1 MPVESPGHSPAGGVS
16 AADVLAAGCLLAL
29 SFGGSPLVM
38 GLCTYGA
45 VLALGRS
52 NLVWLGM
59 SRPGRLARRLAR
71 VAVFL
76 APLPFVEVNLAATAV
91 PVAIGAGVGIVLLA
105 PDARILARSLFKD
118 VALLG
123 PQSRFETFRDVLLFS
138 TCGAAQEYLYRG
150 VLLAGL
156 APVVGWWAVP
166 VATALFVAEH
176 AAQGLGGLTF
186 DVHDYSVQA
195 VMGVTLGVLTYQCG
209 GILPALVGHTV
220 YNLPNVV
227 QAVLR
232 YRLHDDPAPDLRMT
246 HA

>member
-1 MPVESPGHSPAGGVS
+1 MPVDSPGHSPAAGVS
-16 AADVLAAGCLLAL
+16 AADVVAAGCLLAL
-29 SFGGSPLVM
+29 PFGGSPLAI

-59 SRPGRLARRLAR
+59 RRPGRMARRLAR

-91 PVAIGAGVGIVLLA
+91 PAALGAGVGMVLLA
-105 PDARILARSLFKD
+105 PDARILARSLSTD
-118 VALLG
+118 IALLG
-123 PQSRFETFRDVLLFS
+123 PQSRFETVRDVLFFS

-156 APVVGWWAVP
+156 AQAFGWLAVP

-176 AAQGLGGLTF
+176 AAHGFGGLTF
-186 DVHDYSVQA
+186 DVHDYSVQT
-195 VMGVTLGVLTYQCG
+195 VMGVTLGVLAYRCG
-209 GILPALVGHTV
+209 GILPALIGHTV

-232 YRLHDDPAPDLRMT
+232 YRLHNDPASDLRMT